1 VRGIFLAML
10 YLYLDNNTNNVFSNQ
25 VDVKYSSS
33 IVSEASMM
41 LPWTMVNTTYQL
53 LDVLLWECVG
63 GISKMVWNNDVPRQ
77 QLGHLVNKSNA
88 RLLGMDV

>member
-1 VRGIFLAML
+1 MRDIFLAML
-10 YLYLDNNTNNVFSNQ
+10 YLCLEIKTNNVFSDQ
-25 VDVKYSSS
+25 VGVKYSSR
-33 IVSEASMM
+33 IVSEESMM

-53 LDVLLWECVG
+53 LGVLLWECVG

-88 RLLGMDV
+88 RSLGMDV